1 MLSAQRKSHLLAVL
15 GREGR
20 VVAKTVAQELGLSED
35 SIRRDLRELAEEGRL
50 VRVYGGALPVPIAD
64 RPVEQRATLATDSKR
79 RVAARAV
86 ELIGPSSTIVLDAG
100 TTAVEF
106 ARMLPRSSEL
116 TVITPS
122 PIVAI
127 TVADHSNA
135 RVVMIGG
142 EIARYSMVA
151 SGPIAMEAI
160 HHLAADIFFMGATGI
175 DPHRGLTTANLDDA
189 VTKRAIAGRCARTLV
204 FGSEEKIG
212 AVSKFPI
219 IDLHTVSGVIAD
231 PLDRNPLVA
240 QLPTVSVT
248 DNKGSGGTPHVHERD
263 AAEHESDS

>member
-1 MLSAQRKSHLLAVL
+1 MLSAQRKTHLLDVL
-15 GREGR
+15 AREGR
-20 VVAKTVAQELGLSED
+20 VVAKTIAQQLGLSED

-50 VRVYGGALPVPIAD
+50 VRVYGGALPVPVAD
-64 RPVEQRATLATDSKR
+64 RPVEQRSTLATDSKR
-79 RVAARAV
+79 RVAARAL
-86 ELIGPSSTIVLDAG
+86 ELFAPSCTIVLDAG
-100 TTAVEF
+100 TTAVEL
-106 ARMLPRSSEL
+106 ARMLPRSKDL

-122 PIVAI
+122 PVVAI

-151 SGPIAMEAI
+151 GGPIAMEAI

-189 VTKRAIAGRCARTLV
+189 ATKRAIADRCGRTFV

-212 AVSKFPI
+212 AVSRYPI
-219 IDLHTVSGVIAD
+219 IDLQAVSGIITD
-231 PLDRNPLVA
+231 PLDRNPLIA
-240 QLPTVSVT
+240 QLPALTADGVE
-248 DNKGSGGTPHVHERD
+248 GRG
-263 AAEHESDS
+263 A